1 MNKQND
7 QPGEILAFFVRG
19 EGLRKIGAG
28 IKINIAQR
36 ASTKSH
42 MERGGHRLKPIEVQ
56 IVFKSSLYVD
66 DKSSHKFHH

>member
-19 EGLRKIGAG
+19 EGLRKIDAG

-42 MERGGHRLKPIEVQ
+42 MERGGHRLKTI
-56 IVFKSSLYVD
+56 
-66 DKSSHKFHH
+66 